1 MLQRT
6 AQLLKYST
14 ILNFQYTYLLNFR
27 ERELGPRFAA
37 LNSFEYVYG
46 KRWKELYEHEKKRRL
61 ELELELKD
69 ARKRLDSDMEIAYED
84 YKTQLLREG
93 ICYNLLN

>member
-6 AQLLKYST
+6 AQLIKYFKFFN
-14 ILNFQYTYLLNFR
+14 NFFLIKIYFR
-27 ERELGPRFAA
+27 ERELGPRFAT

-46 KRWKELYEHEKKRRL
+46 KRWKELYELEKKRKA
-61 ELELELKD
+61 ELDNELMD

-93 ICYNLLN
+93 FFKT